1 MKLNY
6 LRLMPGKDFQ
16 VWTIFQWLATVTG
29 QKLEPLWLNKTV
41 LVTPE
46 LWPLDQVSAANT
58 AWPLDTNVCIAQE
71 YIALVTGET
80 LCEDIRH
87 EE

>member
-29 QKLEPLWLNKTV
+29 LEPLWLNKTV

-46 LWPLDQVSAANT
+46 LWSLDQVSAANK

-71 YIALVTGET
+71 YIGHGATFSVCD
-80 LCEDIRH
+80 CEDIRH